1 MRISHSVGLVAVLT
15 ATLVLGQAFGAG
27 PLGATRAQAQCPMGT
42 EMTCNRVG
50 ADGKGILAGG
60 ILGAEIGFL
69 TAAIIVSSL
78 SFEDRQGIDEWWWY
92 ALWAVPLAAGGA
104 VAGYFALEDPTSTDM
119 TTGMVTQGFP
129 EVAVAL
135 LAVGIAAIV
144 PTFVGVLALTAY
156 SPGADDDGG
165 SGATGDEDAA
175 EDEGGDDES
184 ARQSAVQRMLAGGPG
199 LLRFNRGQLLL
210 GLPMVHS
217 APTFTPEE
225 QEHMGLAGSQDMR
238 VPLVSGVF

>member
-1 MRISHSVGLVAVLT
+1 MTDG
-15 ATLVLGQAFGAG
+15 
-27 PLGATRAQAQCPMGT
+27 
-42 EMTCNRVG
+42 TCNRVG

-78 SFEDRQGIDEWWWY
+78 SYEDRQGIDEWWWY
-92 ALWAVPLAAGGA
+92 ALWGVPLAAGGA
-104 VAGYFALEDPTSTDM
+104 VAGYFALEDPTGMDDM
-119 TTGMVTQGFP
+119 GRTTQGFP
-129 EVAVAL
+129 EVAVVL

-156 SPGADDDGG
+156 SPGADDGGG

-175 EDEGGDDES
+175 EDEGGGDEES
-184 ARQSAVQRMLAGGPG
+184 ARQSAIQRMLAGGPG
-199 LLRFNRGQLLL
+199 LLRFDRGQLLL

-217 APTFTPEE
+217 APTFTLEE